1 MDVKI
6 NNKMK
11 KYITLENR
19 IRDVIRKSRKGLYER
34 KFMEKDQGDQ
44 IAAGTYVTKHF
55 EMCPGAQKLFASLPS
70 EVNPDDAEKLAILHD
85 KLFAMEKHAVAQ
97 ERTTDDEV
105 EEAGQ
110 LADRIRMMADK
121 MGISSRVKYIDDH
134 LKIFN
139 KYKEKDQNV
148 FDKVDDKVMRRLLT
162 PTITQTPEP
171 KDSDIDNK
179 NFRLSR
185 NLKAQRKL
193 KIIDA
198 D

>member
-1 MDVKI
+1 
-6 NNKMK
+6 MK
-11 KYITLENR
+11 KYVTLENR
-19 IRDVIRKSRKGLYER
+19 IRDVVRSSRRGLFER

-55 EMCPGAQKLFASLPS
+55 EVCPGAQKLFASLPTT
-70 EVNPDDAEKLAILHD
+70 VRPDDAEKLAILHD
-85 KLFAMEKHAVAQ
+85 KLFALEKHAIAQ

-110 LADRIRMMADK
+110 LADKIRIMADA
-121 MGISSRVKYIDDH
+121 MGIADRVKYIDGH
-134 LKIFN
+134 MKLFK
-139 KYKEKDQNV
+139 KYQQKDQNV
-148 FDKVDDKVMRRLLT
+148 FDKVTPEVMGRLRT

-171 KDSDIDNK
+171 KDSDIDNSK
-179 NFRLSR
+179 FLLSR
-185 NLKAQRKL
+185 SLKAQRKL

>member
-6 NNKMK
+6 NSIMK

-19 IRDVIRKSRKGLYER
+19 IRDIIRKSRTGLYE
-34 KFMEKDQGDQ
+34 KKMIEKDQGDQ

-55 EMCPGAQKLFASLPS
+55 EMCPGAQKLFASLPP
-70 EVNPDDAEKLAILHD
+70 EVRPDDAEKLAILHD
-85 KLFAMEKHAVAQ
+85 RLFALEKHAVSQ

-110 LADRIRMMADK
+110 LADRIRMMADM
-121 MGISSRVKYIDDH
+121 MGISSRVNYVDDH

-148 FDKVDDKVMRRLLT
+148 FDKVDNNVMRRLRT